1 MAKSK
6 NTQEEVIKTNDN
18 TPATTVVENLD
29 KEPVVT
35 EGASK
40 APSNSG
46 PSYDEL
52 MDMVRSLANEVAT
65 LKNSTPSQQSSTTD
79 STTVK
84 ILEML
89 SGRKSDREV
98 ILVHNREM
106 LGGLTTHL
114 DLPNLTIDFRKM
126 GEERVLT
133 WQQFEQC
140 VSRYR
145 SFFERGILLLGEDE
159 ADLAERYSVPC
170 VQNSK
175 TGISRKQLDGVG
187 DMSIREL
194 EDFFNSLS
202 ENDKA
207 FLCSYWMGKCYTRE
221 PKFYDRSKI
230 EALNRLAGLDKD
242 NNGVFDVLLTLM
254 NNDFRRQ

>member
-6 NTQEEVIKTNDN
+6 NVKEEATKLTNDI
-18 TPATTVVENLD
+18 PAAAAEVSN
-29 KEPVVT
+29 KEPVVE
-35 EGASK
+35 EGETK
-40 APSNSG
+40 APSSSG

-65 LKNSTPSQQSSTTD
+65 LKNSAPSQAAPVADPTT
-79 STTVK
+79 TK

-98 ILVHNREM
+98 VLVHNREM
-106 LGGLTTHL
+106 MGGLTTHL
-114 DLPNLTIDFRKM
+114 VLPNLTIDFSKM
-126 GEERVLT
+126 GEERILT

-159 ADLAERYSVPC
+159 KDLAERYSVPC
-170 VQNSK
+170 VENSK
-175 TGISRKQLDGVG
+175 TGISRKQLDRLG
-187 DMSIREL
+187 DMSVREL

-242 NNGVFDVLLTLM
+242 NNGVFDVVLALM

>member
-6 NTQEEVIKTNDN
+6 NVKEEAIKLTNDI
-18 TPATTVVENLD
+18 PAAAAEVSN
-29 KEPVVT
+29 KEPVVE
-35 EGASK
+35 EGETK
-40 APSNSG
+40 APSSSG

-65 LKNSTPSQQSSTTD
+65 LKSSASSQAAPVSDPATT
-79 STTVK
+79 K

-98 ILVHNREM
+98 VLVHNREM
-106 LGGLTTHL
+106 MGGLTTHL
-114 DLPNLTIDFRKM
+114 VLPNLTIDFSKM
-126 GEERVLT
+126 GEERILT

-159 ADLAERYSVPC
+159 KDLAERYSVPC
-170 VQNSK
+170 VENSK
-175 TGISRKQLDGVG
+175 TGISRKQLDRLG
-187 DMSIREL
+187 DMSVREL

-202 ENDKA
+202 ENDKD

-242 NNGVFDVLLTLM
+242 NNGVFDVVLALM

>member
-6 NTQEEVIKTNDN
+6 NVKEEVIELTNN
-18 TPATTVVENLD
+18 IPAAAAEVSN
-29 KEPVVT
+29 KEPVVE
-35 EGASK
+35 EGETK
-40 APSNSG
+40 APSSSG

-65 LKNSTPSQQSSTTD
+65 LKSSAPSQAAPVSDPATT
-79 STTVK
+79 K

-98 ILVHNREM
+98 VLVHNREM
-106 LGGLTTHL
+106 MGGLTTHL
-114 DLPNLTIDFRKM
+114 VLPNLTIDFRKM
-126 GEERVLT
+126 GEERILT

-159 ADLAERYSVPC
+159 MDLAERYSVPC
-170 VQNSK
+170 VKNSNS
-175 TGISRKQLDGVG
+175 GISRKQLDRLG
-187 DMSIREL
+187 DMSVREL

-242 NNGVFDVLLTLM
+242 NNGVFDVVLALM

>member
-6 NTQEEVIKTNDN
+6 NVKEEATKLTNDI
-18 TPATTVVENLD
+18 PAAATEVFN
-29 KEPVVT
+29 KEPVVE
-35 EGASK
+35 EGETK
-40 APSNSG
+40 APSSSG

-65 LKNSTPSQQSSTTD
+65 LKSSAPSQAAPVSDPATT
-79 STTVK
+79 K

-98 ILVHNREM
+98 VLVHNREM
-106 LGGLTTHL
+106 MGGLTTHL
-114 DLPNLTIDFRKM
+114 VLPNLTIDFRKM
-126 GEERVLT
+126 GEERILT

-170 VQNSK
+170 VKNSN
-175 TGISRKQLDGVG
+175 TGISRKQLDKLG
-187 DMSIREL
+187 DMSVREL
-194 EDFFNSLS
+194 EDFFNGLS
-202 ENDKA
+202 ENDRA

-242 NNGVFDVLLTLM
+242 NNGVFDVVLALM